1 MSKVNRRKFITA
13 TLGSAFAAAAIYGY
27 YQYTQPTDIKSY
39 SSPSITQKE
48 SKSQPTDNSDSLPT
62 PSTQSPAHPP
72 KDAAYLAVAHGENP
86 TEIVE
91 TALTALGGIERFVKP
106 GDDVIIKPNICVS
119 YRSFEY
125 AATTNPEVV
134 GALTSLSLNAG
145 AKRVRVMDNSFGGS
159 PEKAYTNSGI
169 EEAVNAAG
177 GEMELMSRIKY
188 RAVDIPQ
195 GKDINRWSIYGDILD
210 ADVLIN
216 VPIAKHHSLARL
228 TLGMKNL
235 LGIVQ
240 KPNRFHSNLA
250 QRTADLNSRVH
261 STLTVVDAVRILKDH
276 GPTGGNLNDVEI
288 ANTVIASHDIV
299 AADSYAATLFG
310 LTGNDI
316 PTIRSG
322 AQMGLGNMD
331 LSSITVEK
339 IDV

>member
-13 TLGSAFAAAAIYGY
+13 ALGGAFTAATIYGY
-27 YQYTQPTDIKSY
+27 YQYSKPADIKSY
-39 SSPSITQKE
+39 PSSSITQTE
-48 SKSQPTDNSDSLPT
+48 SSQPTDNSDSSPET
-62 PSTQSPAHPP
+62 STQSPADPP

-91 TALTALGGIERFVKP
+91 TALVALGGIERFVKP

-145 AKRVRVMDNSFGGS
+145 ANRVRVMDYSFGGS

-169 EEAVNAAG
+169 EQAVNAAG

-195 GKDINRWSIYGDILD
+195 GKNINRWSIYGEILD

-240 KPNRFHSNLA
+240 NPNRLHSNLA
-250 QRTADLNSRVH
+250 QRTVDLNSRVH

-276 GPTGGNLNDVEI
+276 GPTGGNLDDVEI

-316 PTIRSG
+316 PTIRTG
-322 AQMGLGNMD
+322 AQIGLGNMD

>member
-1 MSKVNRRKFITA
+1 MSRVSRRKFITA
-13 TLGSAFAAAAIYGY
+13 ALGGAFATAAIYGY
-27 YQYTQPTDIKSY
+27 YQYRQPTDIESF
-39 SSPSITQKE
+39 SSSSITQTE
-48 SKSQPTDNSDSLPT
+48 SSQPTDDSVSSPT
-62 PSTQSPAHPP
+62 TSTQSPVDPP

-91 TALTALGGIERFVKP
+91 TALVALGGIERFVKP
-106 GDDVIIKPNICVS
+106 GADVIIKPNICVS

-134 GALTSLSLNAG
+134 GALTSLSLKAG
-145 AKRVRVMDNSFGGS
+145 AKRVRVMDYSFGGS

-169 EEAVNAAG
+169 EQAVNAVG

-188 RAVDIPQ
+188 REVDIPQ
-195 GKDINRWSIYGDILD
+195 GKDINRWSIYGEILD

-240 KPNRFHSNLA
+240 NPNRLHSNLA
-250 QRTADLNSRVH
+250 QRTVDLNSRVH

-276 GPTGGNLNDVEI
+276 GPTGGNLDDVEI

>member
-1 MSKVNRRKFITA
+1 LSRVNRRKFITTA
-13 TLGSAFAAAAIYGY
+13 LGGAFAAAAIYGY
-27 YQYTQPTDIKSY
+27 YQYTQPADTKIY
-39 SSPSITQKE
+39 SSSSTTQKE
-48 SKSQPTDNSDSLPT
+48 SKSQPADNSDSLPNA
-62 PSTQSPAHPP
+62 STQTPTRPP
-72 KDAAYLAVAHGENP
+72 KDSAYLAVAHGENP
-86 TEIVE
+86 TQIVE
-91 TALTALGGIERFVKP
+91 KALIALGGIERFVKP
-106 GDDVIIKPNICVS
+106 GDNVIIKPNICVS

-125 AATTNPEVV
+125 AATTNPKVV
-134 GALTSLSLNAG
+134 SALTSLTLNAG

-169 EEAVNAAG
+169 EEAVNTAG

-188 RAVDIPQ
+188 REVDIPQ
-195 GKDINRWSIYGDILD
+195 GKDINRWSIYGEILD

-240 KPNRFHSNLA
+240 NPNRFHSNLA
-250 QRTADLNSRVH
+250 QRIADLNSRVH
-261 STLTVVDAVRILKDH
+261 STFTVVDAVRILKDH
-276 GPTGGNLNDVEI
+276 GPTGGNLDDVEI

-316 PTIRSG
+316 PIIRAG
-322 AQMGLGNMD
+322 AQMGLGIMD
-331 LSSITVEK
+331 LNNVRVEE

>member
-1 MSKVNRRKFITA
+1 MSRVSRRKFITA
-13 TLGSAFAAAAIYGY
+13 ALGGAFATAAIYGY
-27 YQYTQPTDIKSY
+27 YQYMQPIDIDSF
-39 SSPSITQKE
+39 SSSSITQAE
-48 SKSQPTDNSDSLPT
+48 SSQPTDNSVSSPAT
-62 PSTQSPAHPP
+62 STQSPVDPP

-86 TEIVE
+86 TEMVE
-91 TALTALGGIERFVKP
+91 TALVALGGIERFVKP
-106 GDDVIIKPNICVS
+106 GADVIIKPNICVS

-134 GALTSLSLNAG
+134 GALTSLSLKAG
-145 AKRVRVMDNSFGGS
+145 AKRVRVMDYSFGGS

-188 RAVDIPQ
+188 REVDIPQ
-195 GKDINRWSIYGDILD
+195 GKDINRWSIYGEILD

-240 KPNRFHSNLA
+240 NPNRLHSNLA
-250 QRTADLNSRVH
+250 QRTVDLNSRVH

-276 GPTGGNLNDVEI
+276 GPTGGNLDDVEI

>member
-13 TLGSAFAAAAIYGY
+13 ALGGAFAAATIYGY
-27 YQYTQPTDIKSY
+27 YQYTQSTDIKSY
-39 SSPSITQKE
+39 QNSTITQKE
-48 SKSQPTDNSDSLPT
+48 SSQPTDNSDFSPT
-62 PSTQSPAHPP
+62 PSTKSSVSPP

-86 TEIVE
+86 TKIVE
-91 TALTALGGIERFVKP
+91 TALEALGGIERFVKP

-145 AKRVRVMDNSFGGS
+145 AKRVRVMDSSFGGS

-188 RAVDIPQ
+188 REVDIPQ
-195 GKDINRWSIYGDILD
+195 GKDIKRWSIYGEILD
-210 ADVLIN
+210 ADVIIN

-240 KPNRFHSNLA
+240 NPNRFHSNLA
-250 QRTADLNSRVH
+250 QRTADLNSLVQ

-276 GPTGGNLNDVEI
+276 GPTGGNLDDVEI
-288 ANTVIASHDIV
+288 ANTIIASHDIV

-316 PTIRSG
+316 QTIRSG

>member
-13 TLGSAFAAAAIYGY
+13 TLGGAFAAAVIYGY
-27 YQYTQPTDIKSY
+27 YQYAQPIDSRSH
-39 SSPSITQKE
+39 SSSSITQKE
-48 SKSQPTDNSDSLPT
+48 SKSQTTDNSDSSLT
-62 PSTQSPAHPP
+62 TSTQTAVRPP
-72 KDAAYLAVAHGENP
+72 RDSAYLAVVHGDNP
-86 TEIVE
+86 TKIVE
-91 TALTALGGIERFVKP
+91 KALVALGGIERFVKL
-106 GDDVIIKPNICVS
+106 GDNVIIKPNICVS

-134 GALTSLSLNAG
+134 GALTSMSLNAG
-145 AKRVRVMDNSFGGS
+145 AKGVRVMDNSFGGS

-169 EEAVNAAG
+169 EQSVNAAG
-177 GEMELMSRIKY
+177 GEMELMSAIKY
-188 RAVDIPQ
+188 REVDIPH

-235 LGIVQ
+235 LGIIQ
-240 KPNRFHSNLA
+240 NPNRFHSNLA
-250 QRTADLNSRVH
+250 QRIADLNSRVH

-276 GPTGGNLNDVEI
+276 GPTGGNLDDVEI

-316 PTIRSG
+316 PIIRAG

-331 LSSITVEK
+331 LNSITVEE

>member
-1 MSKVNRRKFITA
+1 MSRVSRRKFLTA
-13 TLGSAFAAAAIYGY
+13 ALGGTFATAAIYGY
-27 YQYTQPTDIKSY
+27 YQYMQPTNIDNF
-39 SSPSITQKE
+39 SSSSITQTE
-48 SKSQPTDNSDSLPT
+48 SSQPTDNSVSSPT
-62 PSTQSPAHPP
+62 TSTQSPTDPP
-72 KDAAYLAVAHGENP
+72 KNAAYLAVAYGENP

-91 TALTALGGIERFVKP
+91 TALVALGGIERFVKP
-106 GDDVIIKPNICVS
+106 GAEVIIKPNICVS

-134 GALTSLSLNAG
+134 SALTSLSLMAG
-145 AKRVRVMDNSFGGS
+145 AKRVRVMDYSFGGS

-188 RAVDIPQ
+188 REVDIPW
-195 GKDINRWSIYGDILD
+195 GKDINRWSIYGEILD

-235 LGIVQ
+235 LGIIQ
-240 KPNRFHSNLA
+240 NPNRFHSNLA
-250 QRTADLNSRVH
+250 QRTADLNSRVR

-276 GPTGGNLNDVEI
+276 GPTGGNLDDVEI
-288 ANTVIASHDIV
+288 ANTIIASHDIV

-310 LTGNDI
+310 LSGNDI
-316 PTIRSG
+316 PTIRAG